1 MCIVEQLLREDV
13 FLISDYKKVLSY
25 QNKYI
30 SPVKYRWTCSIVV
43 PGARLTLSEQ
53 FLSSAVTL
61 HSALRDA
68 PCLLHLFMPN
78 PQNQMQSEK
87 QEML

>member
-30 SPVKYRWTCSIVV
+30 SPIKYR
-43 PGARLTLSEQ
+43 
-53 FLSSAVTL
+53 
-61 HSALRDA
+61 
-68 PCLLHLFMPN
+68 
-78 PQNQMQSEK
+78 
-87 QEML
+87 